1 MKTDLLSKG
10 RVNVENI
17 SHGGDHM
24 YKTEAALINYSKA
37 LDPAYQVQKIFLS
50 IGTNDIRY
58 CTGRGVGHLRGHLK
72 RLVKTTQGLF
82 PEAKLFI
89 QSVLPHQAQNPW
101 TVMNVLAMNALI
113 KSCCYEE
120 KVYYVNSFSD
130 FLLPC
135 GRTNTRLFVDAV
147 HPTHRGTALIASRI
161 IRIIHP
167 RVTFNPERY

>member
-1 MKTDLLSKG
+1 MQNRGIFKWSALPRMSNNHAHPTAFGMLQQLF
-10 RVNVENI
+10 VTCTANENDI
-17 SHGGDHM
+17 VR
-24 YKTEAALINYSKA
+24 
-37 LDPAYQVQKIFLS
+37 PS
-50 IGTNDIRY
+50 IGTNDIRN

-130 FLLPC
+130 FLLPG
-135 GRTNTRLFVDAV
+135 GRTNTRLFVDPV

-167 RVTFNPERY
+167 RVTFNPEMY